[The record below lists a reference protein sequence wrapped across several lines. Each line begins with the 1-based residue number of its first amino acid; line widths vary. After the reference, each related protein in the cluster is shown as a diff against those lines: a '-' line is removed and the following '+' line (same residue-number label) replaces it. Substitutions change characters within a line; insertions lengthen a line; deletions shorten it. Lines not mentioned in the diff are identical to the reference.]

1 MLVRY
6 FTSARAPH
14 GHVESV
20 LGNLEQEIADSATDA
35 YREGEELHQRMEA
48 GGGVPAKDVLLNVGQ
63 ARIRRDGL
71 AFPVTWRATGPTM
84 LFPRMA
90 ADLVVAPIDE
100 RSTSCVF
107 EGTYEPP
114 LGFVG
119 GAFDRLVMNRLAE
132 MTVKIWVDRVVDLAE
147 RTWVEEQRH
156 HIARD
161 GDVVPIG
168 SDGNPR
174 FDDGPGPVLASDR
187 KLTVEAANASLEV
200 SHPETTHH

>member
-14 GHVESV
+14 AHVERVMSD
-20 LGNLEQEIADSATDA
+20 LEREMADSAKDA
-35 YREGEELHQRMEA
+35 YREGESLHQKMDA
-48 GGGVPAKDVLLNVGQ
+48 GAGVPAKEVHLKVGQ

-84 LFPRMA
+84 LFPRMQ
-90 ADLVVAPIDE
+90 ADLVVSPMDE
-100 RSTSCVF
+100 ASTSVVF

-132 MTVKIWVDRVVDLAE
+132 MTVKIWVDRVVDLVE
-147 RTWVEEQRH
+147 RTWVEAERH
-156 HIARD
+156 RLEATER
-161 GDVVPIG
+161 GRSERKPG
-168 SDGNPR
+168 L
-174 FDDGPGPVLASDR
+174 DDSPGPLLASDR
-187 KLTVEAANASLEV
+187 ELSL
-200 SHPETTHH
+200 

>member
-14 GHVESV
+14 AHVEAV
-20 LGNLEQEIADSATDA
+20 LSDLEREMADSAKDA
-35 YREGEELHQRMEA
+35 YREGENLHQRMEA
-48 GGGVPAKDVLLNVGQ
+48 GPGVPAKEVLLNVGQ

-84 LFPRMA
+84 LFPRMQ
-90 ADLVVAPIDE
+90 ADLVVSPIDE
-100 RSTSCVF
+100 GSTSVVF

-132 MTVKIWVDRVVDLAE
+132 MTVKIWVDRVAELAE
-147 RTWVEEQRH
+147 NTWVEAER
-156 HIARD
+156 R
-161 GDVVPIG
+161 
-168 SDGNPR
+168 R
-174 FDDGPGPVLASDR
+174 F
-187 KLTVEAANASLEV
+187 
-200 SHPETTHH
+200 ETTG

>member
-6 FTSARAPH
+6 FTSARSPH
-14 GHVESV
+14 AHVESV
-20 LGNLEQEIADSATDA
+20 LSNLETEIADSATDA
-35 YREGEELHQRMEA
+35 YREGEDLHQRMEA
-48 GGGVPAKDVLLNVGQ
+48 GSGVPAKEVLLSVGQ

-84 LFPRMA
+84 LFPRMS
-90 ADLVVAPIDE
+90 ADLVVSPIDE
-100 RSTSCVF
+100 QSTSFVF

-147 RTWVEEQRH
+147 QTWVEEQRERM
-156 HIARD
+156 ARLGD
-161 GDVVPIG
+161 GG

-174 FDDGPGPVLASDR
+174 FDDGPGPVLAANR
-187 KLTVEAANASLEV
+187 ELPVEALHSGLEV
-200 SHPETTHH
+200 PHSETTRH

>member
-6 FTSARAPH
+6 VTTARAPH
-14 GHVESV
+14 SHVESV
-20 LGNLEQEIADSATDA
+20 LGNLEAEIADSATDA

-48 GGGVPAKDVLLNVGQ
+48 GSGVPAKDVLLNVGQ

-84 LFPRMA
+84 LFPRMS
-90 ADLVVAPIDE
+90 ADLVVAPIGTD
-100 RSTSCVF
+100 STSFVF
-107 EGTYEPP
+107 EGTYDPP

-147 RTWVEEQRH
+147 RTWVDEQRRRLTGTDEA
-156 HIARD
+156 IS
-161 GDVVPIG
+161 VG
-168 SDGNPR
+168 SQGNPR
-174 FDDGPGPVLASDR
+174 FDDGPGPVLATD
-187 KLTVEAANASLEV
+187 
-200 SHPETTHH
+200 

>member
-14 GHVESV
+14 SHVEAV
-20 LGNLEQEIADSATDA
+20 LSDLEREMADSAEDA
-35 YREGEELHQRMEA
+35 YREGESLHQRMEA
-48 GGGVPAKDVLLNVGQ
+48 GSGVPAKEVLLNVGQ

-84 LFPRMA
+84 LFPRMQ
-90 ADLVVAPIDE
+90 ADLVVSPIDE
-100 RSTSCVF
+100 DSTSVVF

-132 MTVKIWVDRVVDLAE
+132 MTVKIWVDRVVELAE
-147 RTWVEEQRH
+147 RTWVEAER
-156 HIARD
+156 R
-161 GDVVPIG
+161 
-168 SDGNPR
+168 R
-174 FDDGPGPVLASDR
+174 L
-187 KLTVEAANASLEV
+187 
-200 SHPETTHH
+200 ETTG

>member
-6 FTSARAPH
+6 FTTARAPH
-14 GHVESV
+14 SHVESV
-20 LGNLEQEIADSATDA
+20 MGNLEEEIADSATDA

-100 RSTSCVF
+100 KSTSFVF

-147 RTWVEEQRH
+147 KTWVEEQRRRL
-156 HIARD
+156 AQ
-161 GDVVPIG
+161 GDEGVAVG
-168 SDGNPR
+168 SSRNPR
-174 FDDGPGPVLASDR
+174 FDDGPGPMLATDR
-187 KLTVEAANASLEV
+187 
-200 SHPETTHH
+200 